1 MNASLRPVDR
11 RGNAEW
17 SERRMSEA
25 KHNDEQTLRDRA
37 YFIWEREGRPAGR
50 AHDHWYR
57 AIGERSR
64 PAPAPDDDPMLDE
77 ERILAGRIDVNMPAL
92 LTKDVPGG

>member
-1 MNASLRPVDR
+1 MNTWLRPADR
-11 RGNAEW
+11 HGNAEW
-17 SERRMSEA
+17 SERRMPETN
-25 KHNDEQTLRDRA
+25 HRDEQTLRDRA

-57 AIGERSR
+57 AIGEASR
-64 PAPAPDDDPMLDE
+64 PAPGPDDDPMLDE

>member
-1 MNASLRPVDR
+1 MP
-11 RGNAEW
+11 
-17 SERRMSEA
+17 EA

-57 AIGERSR
+57 AIGEAPR
-64 PAPAPDDDPMLDE
+64 PAPGPDDDPTLDE